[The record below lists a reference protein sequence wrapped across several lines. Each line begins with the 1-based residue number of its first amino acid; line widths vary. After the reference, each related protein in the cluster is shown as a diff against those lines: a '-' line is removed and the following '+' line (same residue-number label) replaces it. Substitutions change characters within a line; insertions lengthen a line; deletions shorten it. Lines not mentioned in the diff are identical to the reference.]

1 MRTLAITG
9 MVTVFMIS
17 RMILIDAMR
26 ATPPAFPFPLPF
38 TFFTS
43 ISLLLARFFPR
54 LPRRLL
60 NFLPCRFADNH
71 KSSFASR
78 QHIASSIPDLSGVE
92 QISALLLRLPA
103 LHNNFILHADR
114 LQIFHA
120 ELGGYRAHLAK
131 PANLSHVLIQQ
142 CRNNSAVRH
151 PAAALVPLTQNKPS
165 HNAALLIVLLKRQLH
180 PTIIR
185 PAAPKTLIRRIWRQ
199 FDGIA
204 QNCFI
209 LASSPRQFVSLHQS
223 YSAALRPSHPALPF
237 AHLHAKQF
245 RQRHHS
251 ARDFLFIQAGKAQP
265 QSI

>member
-1 MRTLAITG
+1 MRTLALTG

-26 ATPPAFPFPLPF
+26 ATPPSLRMSEGTRSSAITAQAPAFSSICACSALVTSIITPPLSISAKPTFTRHSFPAFPFPLPF

-43 ISLLLARFFPR
+43 ISPLLSRFFPR

-60 NFLPCRFADNH
+60 NFLSCRFADNH

-92 QISALLLRLPA
+92 QISALLLRIPA

-131 PANLSHVLIQQ
+131 PANLSHGLIQQ
-142 CRNNSAVRH
+142 CRNNSASVTTPRVISFSFKL
-151 PAAALVPLTQNKPS
+151 AKLSRKALGNGFCT
-165 HNAALLIVLLKRQLH
+165 
-180 PTIIR
+180 
-185 PAAPKTLIRRIWRQ
+185 
-199 FDGIA
+199 
-204 QNCFI
+204 
-209 LASSPRQFVSLHQS
+209 
-223 YSAALRPSHPALPF
+223 
-237 AHLHAKQF
+237 
-245 RQRHHS
+245 
-251 ARDFLFIQAGKAQP
+251 
-265 QSI
+265 